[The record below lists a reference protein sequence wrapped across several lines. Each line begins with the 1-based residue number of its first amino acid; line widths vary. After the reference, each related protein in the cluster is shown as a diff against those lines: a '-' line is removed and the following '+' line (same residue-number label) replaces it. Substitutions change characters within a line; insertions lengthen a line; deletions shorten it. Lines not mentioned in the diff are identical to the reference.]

1 MKADKVQDNVTDGEK
16 AQMSEMKGGAGHDHL
31 LQPASNGPAPVVLS
45 PEQIDFPAVAQ
56 NNH

>member
-1 MKADKVQDNVTDGEK
+1 
-16 AQMSEMKGGAGHDHL
+16 MSEMKGGAGHQDQL